1 MSLAIP
7 AMAMVFRI
15 PPIPEIANW
24 SAYKTIGN
32 SKSNTCHYIDGNKS
46 PKYASEIPVR
56 KDA

>member
-1 MSLAIP
+1 
-7 AMAMVFRI
+7 VFRI